1 MEYNGY
7 RIEHDGS
14 FGMYVI
20 RPLGK
25 GSTPKNL
32 KGRFTSYGAAQHA
45 IDASNKMRKGIKDG
59 ENDSSGR
66 G

>member
-7 RIEHDGS
+7 KIVHDGT

-32 KGRFTSYGAAQHA
+32 KGRFTSYGAAQQA
-45 IDASNKMRKGIKDG
+45 IDASNKMKKGNTDG
-59 ENDSSGR
+59 EADSNS
-66 G
+66 